1 MARLIFPF
9 SARVIVIK
17 PGAHHIIISSGG
29 KRGIAMKRSL
39 VAALALCLLL
49 ASLNLSVAAQE
60 VTKAVSATHTEADKA
75 SVGAQMF
82 LLEDV
87 RPGMKGVARTVF
99 SGTEPE
105 EFGVDILGVLPGYP
119 APRQSAI
126 IARLTGKNVERT
138 GVFAGMSGSPV
149 YIDGKLVGAI
159 AFSFPFAKEPIAGI
173 TPIKEMIDI
182 FNRGNVSS
190 GNAKAHRAPRAVSFA
205 QLASTDWKLTLPKQ
219 ATTAAPLIA
228 PVSSSSPLA
237 ALMGQQVAP
246 IATPVVFGGIN
257 QESLAAFSP
266 QLIASGLLPVSG
278 AGGAAKITP
287 LVKATERTLAPGTSV
302 SVQLVRGD
310 YSVAAAGTVTFR
322 DGEHIY
328 AFGHPF
334 LSLGAA
340 DMPMTEASVVTVIP
354 NTNNSFK
361 LSVPGEMV
369 GSVSQDRAT
378 GIYGQ
383 LGHAPKM
390 IPVHINMRT
399 SRDKTET
406 YNYEVANDAFLTPL
420 LLNLTIFNTINA
432 TERSVGDSTIS
443 IQGRVNVAGQQPI
456 NIERRFSAMS
466 AGAMAAG
473 SIAAPVATLL
483 TSGFD
488 NVNIDGITLDIT
500 STDTKYAATL
510 ERLTLDRTEA
520 MRGETIEI
528 QAYARTESGKQF
540 VQRIPVEIPQDVP
553 RGSLLVFVG
562 DGTTLQQASA
572 SQIFVPNDLAQLVST
587 INKVKKNDRLYVKLF
602 RLTPGAVI
610 GTSELP
616 NLPPSVVATL
626 NSDRT
631 SGGYTP
637 TVLSPIYE
645 KELPPAEFV
654 ISGQQLMQI
663 EIVR

>member
-1 MARLIFPF
+1 MKSSSILLSLLMVVCFSANTFAQEINARGEANKAGVDARLFP
-9 SARVIVIK
+9 
-17 PGAHHIIISSGG
+17 
-29 KRGIAMKRSL
+29 
-39 VAALALCLLL
+39 
-49 ASLNLSVAAQE
+49 
-60 VTKAVSATHTEADKA
+60 
-75 SVGAQMF
+75 
-82 LLEDV
+82 LEDV
-87 RPGMKGVARTVF
+87 RAGMKGVARTVF

-182 FNRGNVSS
+182 FNRGTAITQAST
-190 GNAKAHRAPRAVSFA
+190 AREPRAVSFA
-205 QLASTDWKLTLPKQ
+205 QLASTDWKPNLPKQ
-219 ATTAAPLIA
+219 ATASAALIA
-228 PVSSSSPLA
+228 PVSSASPLA

-246 IATPVVFGGIN
+246 IATPVVFGGIT
-257 QESLAAFSP
+257 QDALAAFSP
-266 QLIASGLLPVSG
+266 QLVASGLLPVSG
-278 AGGAAKITP
+278 AGGAARITP
-287 LVKATERTLAPGTSV
+287 LAKATEHTLLPGTSV

-322 DGEHIY
+322 DNDRIY

-334 LSLGAA
+334 LSLGAS

-361 LSVPGEMV
+361 LAVPGEMV
-369 GSVSQDRAT
+369 GSISQDRAT

-383 LGHAPKM
+383 LGHTPKM

-432 TERSVGDSTIS
+432 TERSLGDSTIS
-443 IQGRVNVAGQQPI
+443 IQGQVNVAGQQPI

-473 SIAAPVATLL
+473 SVAAPVAALL
-483 TSGFD
+483 TSGFE
-488 NVNIDGITLDIT
+488 NVNINGITLDIT

-520 MRGETIEI
+520 KRGEIIEI

-540 VQRIPVEIPQDVP
+540 VQRIPVEIPQDIP

-562 DGTTLQQASA
+562 DGSSLQQASA
-572 SQIFVPNDLAQLVST
+572 SQIFVPNNLAQLVSA
-587 INKVKKNDRLYVKLF
+587 INKVKKNDRLYVKLY

-610 GTSELP
+610 GTNELP

-645 KELPPAEFV
+645 RELPPAEFV